1 MNIQEM
7 ILNLQKYWSE
17 KNCIIMQAYDVEK
30 GAGTMSPMTLLRSLG
45 PEPWNVAYVEPSRRP
60 ADGRYG
66 DNPNRLYQHHQFQV
80 IMKPSPDNI
89 QELYLNS
96 LIQLGI
102 DPKKHDIRFVE
113 DNWENPTLGA
123 SGLGWEVWLDGMEI
137 TQFTYFQQIGGLEA
151 DPVSVE
157 LTYGI
162 ERLASYI
169 QDKENV
175 FDLEWTDGVTVG
187 DIFYQPEYEHSK
199 YTFETSNTDM
209 LFNLFSTYEKEAK
222 ATMEKGLVFPSYDYV
237 LKCSHV
243 FNLLDAKGV
252 ISVTERTGY
261 IKRVRTLARE
271 IAKAYVT
278 ERERL
283 GFPMLKQEEGN
294 VSG

>member
-1 MNIQEM
+1 MLNIQEM
-7 ILNLQKYWSE
+7 ILKLQTYWSDQ
-17 KNCIIMQAYDVEK
+17 NCILMQAYDVEK

-60 ADGRYG
+60 DDGRYG
-66 DNPNRLYQHHQFQV
+66 ENPNRLYQHHQFQV

-89 QELYLNS
+89 QDLYLQS
-96 LIQLGI
+96 LVELSINPLH
-102 DPKKHDIRFVE
+102 HDIRFVE

-151 DPVSVE
+151 NPVAVE

-175 FDLEWTDGVTVG
+175 FDLEWVDGVTFG
-187 DIFYQPEYEHSK
+187 DIFLQPEYEHST
-199 YTFETSNTDM
+199 YAFETSNTDT
-209 LFNLFSTYEKEAK
+209 LFELFSMYEQEAK

-237 LKCSHV
+237 LKCSHT
-243 FNLLDAKGV
+243 FNLLDARGV

-261 IKRVRTLARE
+261 IARVRNLART
-271 IAKAYVT
+271 IAKAYVD

-283 GFPMLKQEEGN
+283 GYPMLKKEES
-294 VSG
+294 VDE

>member
-1 MNIQEM
+1 MNIQNM
-7 ILNLQKYWSE
+7 ILTLQNHWSE
-17 KNCIIMQAYDVEK
+17 QGCLLMQAYDVEK

-66 DNPNRLYQHHQFQV
+66 QNPNRLYQHHQFQV
-80 IMKPSPDNI
+80 IMKPSPDHI
-89 QELYLNS
+89 QELYLES
-96 LIQLGI
+96 LKALGI
-102 DPKKHDIRFVE
+102 DPAKHDIRFVE

-123 SGLGWEVWLDGMEI
+123 AGLGWEVWLDGMEI

-151 DPVSVE
+151 RPVSAE
-157 LTYGI
+157 ITYGL

-175 FDLEWTDGVTVG
+175 FELEWTDGVTVG
-187 DIFYQPEYEHSK
+187 DIFMQPEVEHSV
-199 YTFETSNTDM
+199 YTFEESDEEM
-209 LFNLFSTYEKEAK
+209 LFQLFNTYEKEA
-222 ATMEKGLVFPSYDYV
+222 ARIMEKGLVFPAYDYV
-237 LKCSHV
+237 LKCSHT

-261 IKRVRTLARE
+261 IGRVRNLARK
-271 IAKAYVT
+271 IAKTYVE

-283 GFPMLKQEEGN
+283 GFPMLKEEGG
-294 VSG
+294 SHD

>member
-1 MNIQEM
+1 MNIQQM
-7 ILNLQKYWSE
+7 ILTLQSYWSSHE
-17 KNCIIMQAYDVEK
+17 CILMQAYDVEK

-60 ADGRYG
+60 DDGRYG

-80 IMKPSPDNI
+80 VMKPSPDNI
-89 QELYLNS
+89 QELYLES
-96 LIQLGI
+96 LVQLGI

-123 SGLGWEVWLDGMEI
+123 AGLGWEVWLDGMEI

-151 DPVSVE
+151 SPVSVE

-169 QDKENV
+169 QQKDNV
-175 FDLEWTDGVTVG
+175 FDLEWTDGVTVS
-187 DIFYQPEYEHSK
+187 DIFLQPEIEHST
-199 YTFETSNTDM
+199 YAFETSNTKM
-209 LFNLFSTYEKEAK
+209 LFELFTLYEKEAA
-222 ATMEKGLVFPSYDYV
+222 ATMEKGLVFPAYDYV
-237 LKCSHV
+237 LKCSHT

-261 IKRVRTLARE
+261 IRRVRNLARS
-271 IAKAYVT
+271 IAKKYVE

-283 GFPMLKQEEGN
+283 GFPMLKEEVN
-294 VSG
+294 E